1 MEFGF
6 DNFWDIVGTVASIA
20 KIVTLIAAVVVIV
33 RAKQRW
39 DRISKTLADRAEGA
53 RPAVIAVGIGG
64 SIKGTVEA
72 YLKAKYPDAEMPVA
86 EVRRDNFLQ
95 PSEMPG
101 VLHELLKL
109 KQKLM
114 DQGVT
119 EAHLFYRGPVTLAM
133 GIGAVLDNW
142 VPVHV
147 YELDKSS
154 GSYKVDLTLD
164 KGAVFGLNAVEDVLT
179 EGEQVILERMAESH

>member
-6 DNFWDIVGTVASIA
+6 DNFWDIVGAIASVAQ
-20 KIVTLIAAVVVIV
+20 IVTLIAAIVVIM

-53 RPAVIAVGIGG
+53 RPAAIAVGIGG

-72 YLKAKYPDAEMPVA
+72 YLKVTFPTLDMPVA
-86 EVRRDNFLQ
+86 EVRRDNYLR
-95 PSEMPG
+95 PAEMSG
-101 VLHELLKL
+101 VLLELLKL

-164 KGAVFGLNAVEDVLT
+164 KGAVLGLNVMEDVLT
-179 EGEQVILERMAESH
+179 EGEQVILERMAE